1 MNLNFE
7 KIIIGAISVLALQ
20 LGCSSVAKIEQTP
33 KPKASPRYEP
43 SRVLYGNQGAPLTI
57 YRYVNLGSVLQAAD
71 SDAFKR
77 MIQKYPDSVKII
89 VKHVPLPQFYPSSL
103 IGSQIFEALRDID
116 QKRAKDFYELTL
128 STEQMQRLKSEDD
141 YWNMLKQLKFP
152 IPQVKKEISKGH
164 GTFRILEDYAEYK
177 SLGIEGTPAYVVNG
191 DVLAGTRPYEEL
203 ELLIETHLRGA
214 K

>member
-1 MNLNFE
+1 MNANFK
-7 KIIIGAISVLALQ
+7 KIFIGAISVLALQ
-20 LGCSSVAKIEQTP
+20 PGCSSVTKIEQTP

-43 SRVLYGNQGAPLTI
+43 SRVLYGKPGAPLTV

-71 SDAFKR
+71 SEAFKS
-77 MIQKYPDSVKII
+77 MIQKYPDSVNII

-103 IGSQIFEALRDID
+103 IGSQIFEALREID
-116 QKRAKDFYELTL
+116 QNRAKEFYELTL

-141 YWNMLKQLKFP
+141 YWKMLKPLKFP
-152 IPQVKKEISKGH
+152 ISQIKQEIAKGH
-164 GTFRILEDYAEYK
+164 GTFRILDDYAEYK
-177 SLGIEGTPAYVVNG
+177 SLGIEGTPAYVING

-203 ELLIETHLRGA
+203 EQLIEKHLRDA